1 MNVQPDNYPFAGNP
15 RIYRAV
21 AMPNGDA
28 RFGIAGPLV
37 LVIEQRKHCVD
48 KPRLLTRAEAEG
60 LRDELDAALRAF
72 DLAKGFAE
80 TVACELGD
88 PDRPRAYHGAWP
100 IRSHPTLADVADP
113 ASGSAAV
120 GEKDASSS
128 AAVGAPERSEAV

>member
-1 MNVQPDNYPFAGNP
+1 MTMQPDNYPFAGNP

-37 LVIEQRKHCVD
+37 LVIEQRKYCVD

-60 LRDELDAALRAF
+60 LRAELDAALRAF
-72 DLAKGFAE
+72 DLAKDFVRV
-80 TVACELGD
+80 VAQEMV
-88 PDRPRAYHGAWP
+88 DRPRAYDGPWP

-113 ASGSAAV
+113 TSG
-120 GEKDASSS
+120 S

>member
-37 LVIEQRKHCVD
+37 LMIEQRKYCVD

-60 LRDELDAALRAF
+60 LRNELDAALRAF
-72 DLAKGFAE
+72 DLAKDFVRVVAE
-80 TVACELGD
+80 EMV
-88 PDRPRAYHGAWP
+88 DRPRAYHGPWP
-100 IRSHPTLADVADP
+100 TRSHPTLADAFE
-113 ASGSAAV
+113 AN
-120 GEKDASSS
+120 
-128 AAVGAPERSEAV
+128 SEAV